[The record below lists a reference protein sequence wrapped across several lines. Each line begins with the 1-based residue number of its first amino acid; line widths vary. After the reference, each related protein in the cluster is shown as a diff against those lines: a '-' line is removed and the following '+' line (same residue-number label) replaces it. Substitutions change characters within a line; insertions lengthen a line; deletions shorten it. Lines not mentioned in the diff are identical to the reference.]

1 MIPFAVVSYTR
12 PFDAIDAVIQ
22 KAADLALIDGLSILA
37 NDTLMKNEELEI
49 RQLINIKQYYG
60 VIMSGKTERLS
71 NCVHMYMQS
80 NKYEIERKAGSHYRK
95 LWKVS

>member
-1 MIPFAVVSYTR
+1 MIPFSVVSYTQ
-12 PFDAIDAVIQ
+12 PFDAIDAVIH
-22 KAADLALIDGLSILA
+22 KVADVALIDSLSILA

-49 RQLINIKQYYG
+49 RQLININQYYG

-80 NKYEIERKAGSHYRK
+80 NKNEIERKAGSHYRK